1 MRRFCSGACNG
12 PEDFAYRTLWPAHDE
27 GRHRVVRKSASTW
40 LAVMPARAQV
50 PQKFL
55 ARLRLVCLDL
65 PETVEKAAWTG
76 TRWTVGKKNF
86 AHVLM
91 IDQGW
96 PPAYARAAKTSGP
109 ACVLTFRL
117 TAPASAAERF
127 SRRPFFRPLWW
138 PNIAGLILGSETD
151 WDEVDELIVKS
162 YRVLAGKKLAAL
174 VGDAAE

>member
-1 MRRFCSGACNG
+1 M
-12 PEDFAYRTLWPAHDE
+12 
-27 GRHRVVRKSASTW
+27 KSE
-40 LAVMPARAQV
+40 RAGV
-50 PQKFL
+50 PQEFL

-65 PETVEKAAWTG
+65 PESVEEAAWTG

-96 PPAYARAAKTSGP
+96 PPAYARAVQTIGP

-117 TAPASAAERF
+117 TVPASSAERF
-127 SRRPFFRPLWW
+127 SRAPFFRPLWW
-138 PNIAGLILGSETD
+138 PNIAGMTLAVDTD
-151 WDEVDELIVKS
+151 WDEAEELIVKS

-174 VGDAAE
+174 VDAALE